1 MLGIIRSETT
11 SFPIY
16 WNKTH
21 GICDCTWAGPSAL
34 QGTLAEAD
42 GFCFSF
48 CFLVQSDYMYY
59 IPAVYKVYSNRPALW
74 KQLSAPQYYAS
85 ILRPY
90 MRSHSVF
97 QLSDILPG
105 TSPGITQTIKIG
117 AGSESTAC
125 AFLIFDTVLQNPL
138 SNNGGF
144 CRNAVIIQIIDGV
157 AHYLFGIPFGIVN
170 TPLLH
175 RGILSSASSTNKRTT
190 PAGCGF
196 LLVT

>member
-59 IPAVYKVYSNRPALW
+59 IPAGYKVYSNRPALW

-117 AGSESTAC
+117 AGSESAAC

-144 CRNAVIIQIIDGV
+144 CRAVSFFLRKNSTVLHKQLSYLWFLPFIQKNSSV
-157 AHYLFGIPFGIVN
+157 FG
-170 TPLLH
+170 
-175 RGILSSASSTNKRTT
+175 
-190 PAGCGF
+190 
-196 LLVT
+196 